1 MRLLIKNA
9 KVVMLDKIRIIRNVI
24 LENGKITNLTDSNQN
39 LGAFDTVIETN
50 EQYLMPGFI
59 DIHMHGNSGVDI
71 MESDRNSLTRIA
83 KYQLSRGVTAFL
95 GATISADK
103 TKLFKVTEKI
113 TDYVKSQETDVSELL
128 GLYLEGPFFNPERK
142 GAHSENYLR
151 QPDLEEMKSLLD
163 KVGGVIK
170 VVSLAPEL
178 EGADELISYLA
189 RKNVKIALGHTE
201 ATYETAMKAIRMGA
215 SIATHLFNA
224 MSPLKHREPG
234 VVGACLDSPR
244 IFAELI
250 ADGVH
255 LHDAVIRLTC
265 KCKGAERVVLISDQ
279 IRAAGLPD
287 GDYTL
292 AGEKIR
298 VIEGVA
304 RTLEG
309 NLAGS
314 TGDLFQGFRR
324 LVDKIGIKLE
334 DAVRMVTFNP
344 AKAIGIH
351 KIMGNIDIGMQAD
364 LLLLNKDLGLEM
376 VIKKGKVVYTN

>member
-234 VVGACLDSPR
+234 LSEP
-244 IFAELI
+244 
-250 ADGVH
+250 
-255 LHDAVIRLTC
+255 
-265 KCKGAERVVLISDQ
+265 VLIPL
-279 IRAAGLPD
+279 GYLP
-287 GDYTL
+287 
-292 AGEKIR
+292 
-298 VIEGVA
+298 
-304 RTLEG
+304 
-309 NLAGS
+309 S
-314 TGDLFQGFRR
+314 
-324 LVDKIGIKLE
+324 
-334 DAVRMVTFNP
+334 
-344 AKAIGIH
+344 
-351 KIMGNIDIGMQAD
+351 
-364 LLLLNKDLGLEM
+364 
-376 VIKKGKVVYTN
+376 